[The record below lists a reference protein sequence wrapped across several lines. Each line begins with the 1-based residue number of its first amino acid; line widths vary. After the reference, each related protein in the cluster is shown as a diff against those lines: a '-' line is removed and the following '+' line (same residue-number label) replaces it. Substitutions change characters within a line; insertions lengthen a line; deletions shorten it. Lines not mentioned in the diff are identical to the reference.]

1 MATTNRTDEARSV
14 AVERDNDAAN
24 APPSRL
30 GGRVRA
36 DARREGP
43 LALTAM
49 APEAAALMNGACAG
63 RAVSLNGRPP
73 GRYRRRA
80 GTPSRHPG
88 RRPGGRWGGSESAL
102 GVPCDRRD
110 LVCDDDIGVCR
121 VAGWA
126 LARPPSIVGV
136 LPCSPDAPSALG
148 RCASPTASAGLGVRR
163 RAGAPGRPAA
173 DRRATGR
180 SGAE

>member
-1 MATTNRTDEARSV
+1 MVTTNRTDEARSV

-73 GRYRRRA
+73 GRYRRCA

-121 VAGWA
+121 VAG
-126 LARPPSIVGV
+126 
-136 LPCSPDAPSALG
+136 
-148 RCASPTASAGLGVRR
+148 
-163 RAGAPGRPAA
+163 
-173 DRRATGR
+173 
-180 SGAE
+180 